1 MRGLKALVIGMG
13 VLIVG
18 GLIVLVV
25 AAVQQAGN
33 LSAPTAELKTT
44 VDLPAGAEI
53 AETVTGDGRIVLRL
67 RLADGSAR
75 LIVLDAATGRLAATV
90 DLRRP

>member
-33 LSAPTAELKTT
+33 LSAPAAEVKTT
-44 VDLPAGAEI
+44 MDLPAGAEI

>member
-25 AAVQQAGN
+25 AAVERAGN
-33 LSAPTAELKTT
+33 LSAPAAETKTAIE
-44 VDLPAGAEI
+44 LPAGAEI
-53 AETVTGDGRIVLRL
+53 VETATGDGRIVLRL
-67 RLADGSAR
+67 KLADGSAR
-75 LIVLDAATGRLAATV
+75 LLVLDAATGRSAATV
-90 DLRRP
+90 DLKRP